1 MREIKFRA
9 WDGET
14 FLYIDLNNIEDKVSL
29 DYLELFLKC
38 DKQQYTGLKDKNGK
52 GIYEG
57 DIIKNYWWS
66 IYKEDIGNMWEVKF
80 GLHETSSGDYYASG
94 AYGWYGETNNKEQH
108 TLHNIPN
115 DEGLEVMGNIYENE
129 DLLCTN

>member
-1 MREIKFRA
+1 MSREIKFRA
-9 WDGET
+9 WDGKRMT
-14 FLYIDLNNIEDKVSL
+14 TSGIQFITSTGV
-29 DYLELFLKC
+29 LEFKPIGKLM
-38 DKQQYTGLKDKNGK
+38 QYTGLKDKNGK
-52 GIYEG
+52 EIYEG

-94 AYGWYGETNNKEQH
+94 AYGWYGETNNKEQN